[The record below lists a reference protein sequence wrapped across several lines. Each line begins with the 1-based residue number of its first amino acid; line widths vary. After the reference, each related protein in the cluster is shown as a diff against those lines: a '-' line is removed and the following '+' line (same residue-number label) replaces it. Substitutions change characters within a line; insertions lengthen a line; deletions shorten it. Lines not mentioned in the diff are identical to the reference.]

1 MNMNPSFNNLTS
13 DNLQDKNLVQLDH
26 ELAKFNQ
33 VKKLDLV
40 PAILDY
46 ATLLEAQLPPR
57 KKILPWLPE
66 GGLMMV
72 AAERGIG
79 KTYFALSLAYAMVSG
94 EPFMKFEVTEPSGV
108 LYIDGEMALAD
119 IRERLMTI
127 AHHQPIAPLKILSH
141 EWFYN
146 EFEQDLYITDPQ
158 VQEALLTQLHDN
170 SSIRVIIFDNLSSL
184 TQLREDKGD
193 DWRNN
198 MLPFMIACRRRGVA
212 IILVHHCNKMGEQRG
227 TGAREDHLDTS
238 IKLTRVAGDIGHEGC
253 RFKVSFT
260 KARGVYGKALE
271 PFVATLINKNN
282 KVSWDIAPMEE
293 STLDRFIQL
302 VQSTGAAGI
311 TVTEA
316 AQLLQVSKG
325 LISRLKKT
333 CEEDGILQYSS
344 GKRPMK
350 IAENWTAKV

>member
-1 MNMNPSFNNLTS
+1 MNTNPYAETTT
-13 DNLQDKNLVQLDH
+13 DNLQDKNLVQLNQ
-26 ELAKFNQ
+26 ELAKFNPI
-33 VKKLDLV
+33 KKLDLL

-46 ATLLEAQLPPR
+46 KTLLATQLPPR

-79 KTYFALSLAYAMVSG
+79 KTYFALSLAYAIANGQS
-94 EPFMKFEVTEPSGV
+94 FMKFAVTEPAGV

-119 IRERLMTI
+119 IRERLMAI
-127 AHHQPIAPLKILSH
+127 ATHPPIASLHILSH

-146 EFEQDLYITDPQ
+146 QFERDLYITDPQ
-158 VQEALLTQLHDN
+158 VQDALLTQLNKDA
-170 SSIRVIIFDNLSSL
+170 SLRVVIFDNLSSL

-193 DWRNN
+193 DWRTN

-212 IILVHHCNKMGEQRG
+212 IVLVHHCNKTGEQRG

-238 IKLTRVAGDIGHEGC
+238 IKLTRVAGDMSYEGC
-253 RFKVSFT
+253 RFKVNFT
-260 KARGVYGKALE
+260 KARGVYGKEIE
-271 PFVATLINKNN
+271 PFIATLIHQDNQ
-282 KVSWDIAPMEE
+282 VTWDISAIEE
-293 STLDRFIQL
+293 STRDRFIQL
-302 VQSTGAAGI
+302 VQSSGTTGV

-325 LISRLKKT
+325 LISRLKKE
-333 CEEDGILQYSS
+333 CEEEGVLQYSS

-350 IAENWTAKV
+350 IAENWVPKT